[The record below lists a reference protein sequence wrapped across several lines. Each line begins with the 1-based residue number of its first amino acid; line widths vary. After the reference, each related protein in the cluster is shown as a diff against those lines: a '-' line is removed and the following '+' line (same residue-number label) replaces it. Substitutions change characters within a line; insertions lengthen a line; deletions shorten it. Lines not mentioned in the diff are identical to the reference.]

1 MPHRPANER
10 HNTIA
15 NTVEVALLGDP
26 RLRGMTLK
34 SNIFTK
40 KENFMKA
47 LITGASSG
55 IGKEMAIYLSE
66 QDIDVVLVARE
77 QEKLEEVQKQIK
89 TKSEIVCMDL
99 SDAQNCI
106 DLYKK
111 VGDIDILIN
120 NAGFGIA
127 GSFTETD
134 YITELNMISTNI
146 CAVHTLTKLY
156 LHEMKKKNSGYI
168 LNVASIAGFMPGPQM
183 ATYHATK
190 SYVLSLTQ
198 SIYEEVHQEGYDIS
212 ISALCPGPIKTPF
225 IEKANVKFKNK
236 LMTAKYVAKYAID
249 NMFEGKYMII
259 PGVTNKAIRFASKI
273 MPDKLF
279 GRIVYK
285 MEEKT

>member
-1 MPHRPANER
+1 
-10 HNTIA
+10 
-15 NTVEVALLGDP
+15 
-26 RLRGMTLK
+26 
-34 SNIFTK
+34 
-40 KENFMKA
+40 MKA

-66 QDIDVVLVARE
+66 QGIDVVLVARDRN
-77 QEKLEEVQKQIK
+77 KLEEVQKQIK
-89 TKSEIVCMDL
+89 TKSEIICMDL

-120 NAGFGIA
+120 NAGFGTT

-134 YITELNMISTNI
+134 FITELNMINTNI

-168 LNVASIAGFMPGPQM
+168 LNVSSIAGFLPGPQM

-190 SYVLSLTQ
+190 AYVLNFTQ
-198 SIYEEVHQEGYDIS
+198 SIYEELNQEGYDIK

-225 IEKANVKFKNK
+225 IEKANVKFKTK
-236 LMTAKYVAKYAID
+236 LMTAEYVAKYAID
-249 NMFEGKYMII
+249 KMFEGKYIII
-259 PGVTNKAIRFASKI
+259 PGANNKIIRFLSKI
-273 MPDKLF
+273 VPDKLI
-279 GRIVYK
+279 GKIVYK
-285 MEEKT
+285 MEEEKN